1 MADQEFLASF
11 GVEIDETG
19 LLRLQE
25 ALTKNRVLADDLAAA
40 FNRAQEA
47 MTSFFESMTE
57 ISMPTLDFGSGNLT
71 GENQTGLNIPF
82 SLDMTKATR
91 ELSTF
96 FKESGKNLKLTADA
110 SGVVSAGQAALNS
123 LRTLYASTTL
133 PIQAKVTTTG
143 APATGGTSG
152 DNASGTSSGGGS
164 GVSLN
169 TMLKAAT
176 GGRFTKPQQVEIAE
190 DGDPEYVIPSKKEG
204 IAVPLLRQLIGE
216 LSDSARESLHS
227 GMNGTFAFTSAGES
241 KEEKSAGTD
250 INQALSGAFSETQQ
264 EKNVVEGYA
273 DIAKALSDL
282 PGMLS
287 SAKGA
292 TAPTVN
298 QTNNNSVQAPV
309 SINVTASGSDPEA
322 VGKSV
327 YDVAEQY
334 LLRTLKGAI

>member
-25 ALTKNRVLADDLAAA
+25 TLTKNRALADDLAAA

-57 ISMPTLDFGSGNLT
+57 ISMPTLDFGSGGIA
-71 GENQTGLNIPF
+71 GEAASGLSIPF
-82 SLDMTKATR
+82 SLDMTKANR
-91 ELSTF
+91 ELNAF
-96 FKESGKNLKLTADA
+96 FKEAGKNLKLTADA
-110 SGVVSAGQAALNS
+110 SGIVSAGRGALNTLRS
-123 LRTLYASTTL
+123 LYSSTTL
-133 PIQAKVTTTG
+133 NVRANVQ
-143 APATGGTSG
+143 TSS
-152 DNASGTSSGGGS
+152 ASGGIN
-164 GVSLN
+164 LN

-176 GGRFTKPQQVEIAE
+176 GGRFTRPQQVEIAE
-190 DGDPEYVIPSKKEG
+190 DGDPEYVIPVKKEG

-216 LSDSARESLHS
+216 LSASARESLQ
-227 GMNGTFAFTSAGES
+227 GGTLGGSLNS
-241 KEEKSAGTD
+241 
-250 INQALSGAFSETQQ
+250 LS
-264 EKNVVEGYA
+264 
-273 DIAKALSDL
+273 
-282 PGMLS
+282 GMLS
-287 SAKGA
+287 SASGA

-322 VGKSV
+322 VGRSV

-334 LLRTLKGAI
+334 LLRTIRGTISG

>member
-25 ALTKNRVLADDLAAA
+25 ALTKNRALADNLASA
-40 FNRAQEA
+40 FGRAQEA
-47 MTSFFESMTE
+47 MMSFFGSMTE
-57 ISMPTLDFGSGNLT
+57 ITMPTLDFGSGNLT
-71 GENQTGLNIPF
+71 DENQSGLNIPF

-91 ELSTF
+91 EMTAF

-133 PIQAKVTTTG
+133 PIKAKVTTTG
-143 APATGGTSG
+143 VPATGDTSG
-152 DNASGTSSGGGS
+152 GNASGGNASGGGS

-190 DGDPEYVIPSKKEG
+190 DGDPEYVIPIKKEG
-204 IAVPLLRQLIGE
+204 IAVPLLRQVIGE
-216 LSDSARESLHS
+216 LSDSARESLQT
-227 GMNGTFAFTSAGES
+227 GMNGMFAFASVADRIGQNSGPAGSEGY
-241 KEEKSAGTD
+241 EDIVKS
-250 INQALSGAFSETQQ
+250 LSG
-264 EKNVVEGYA
+264 
-273 DIAKALSDL
+273 LPDL
-282 PGMLS
+282 LA
-287 SAKGA
+287 SASGA

-298 QTNNNSVQAPV
+298 QTNNHSVQAPV
-309 SINVTASGSDPEA
+309 SINVTASGSNPEA
-322 VGKSV
+322 VGRSV

-334 LLRTLKGAI
+334 LLRTIKGAI

>member
-57 ISMPTLDFGSGNLT
+57 ITMPSLDFGSGGIA
-71 GENQTGLNIPF
+71 GEASHGLNIPF
-82 SLDMTKATR
+82 SLDMTKANR
-91 ELSTF
+91 ELNAF
-96 FKESGKNLKLTADA
+96 FKEAGKNLKLTADA
-110 SGVVSAGQAALNS
+110 SGIVSAGQSALNRLRS
-123 LRTLYASTTL
+123 LYSSTTL
-133 PIQAKVTTTG
+133 SVKANVQ
-143 APATGGTSG
+143 TS
-152 DNASGTSSGGGS
+152 TVSGGGIN
-164 GVSLN
+164 LN

-190 DGDPEYVIPSKKEG
+190 DGDPEYVIPVKKEG

-216 LSDSARESLHS
+216 LSASARESLQGGS
-227 GMNGTFAFTSAGES
+227 LGG
-241 KEEKSAGTD
+241 
-250 INQALSGAFSETQQ
+250 LS
-264 EKNVVEGYA
+264 
-273 DIAKALSDL
+273 
-282 PGMLS
+282 GMLS
-287 SAKGA
+287 SVAGA

-322 VGKSV
+322 VGRSV
-327 YDVAEQY
+327 YNVAEQY
-334 LLRTLKGAI
+334 LLRTLKGAM

>member
-25 ALTKNRVLADDLAAA
+25 ALTKNRALADDLAAA
-40 FNRAQEA
+40 FKRAQEA

-57 ISMPTLDFGSGNLT
+57 ISMPSLDFGSGNLR
-71 GENQTGLNIPF
+71 GEYQSGLSIPF
-82 SLDMTKATR
+82 SLDMTKANR
-91 ELSTF
+91 ELNAF
-96 FKESGKNLKLTADA
+96 FKEAGKNLKLTADA
-110 SGVVSAGQAALNS
+110 SGIVSAGRSALNS
-123 LRTLYASTTL
+123 LRSLYSSTTL
-133 PIQAKVTTTG
+133 SVRANVQ
-143 APATGGTSG
+143 TSS
-152 DNASGTSSGGGS
+152 ASGGGIN
-164 GVSLN
+164 LN

-190 DGDPEYVIPSKKEG
+190 DGDPEYVIPVKKEG

-216 LSDSARESLHS
+216 LSASARESLQGGS
-227 GMNGTFAFTSAGES
+227 LGG
-241 KEEKSAGTD
+241 
-250 INQALSGAFSETQQ
+250 LSG
-264 EKNVVEGYA
+264 
-273 DIAKALSDL
+273 L
-282 PGMLS
+282 LS
-287 SAKGA
+287 SVAGA

-309 SINVTASGSDPEA
+309 SINVTVSGSNPEA
-322 VGKSV
+322 VGRSV

>member
-25 ALTKNRVLADDLAAA
+25 ALTKNRALADDLAAA

-47 MTSFFESMTE
+47 MTGFFASMSE
-57 ISMPTLDFGSGNLT
+57 ITMPSLDFGSGNLK
-71 GENQTGLNIPF
+71 GENQFGLSIPF
-82 SLDMTKATR
+82 SLDMTKANR
-91 ELSTF
+91 ELNAF
-96 FKESGKNLKLTADA
+96 FKEAGRNLKLTADA
-110 SGVVSAGQAALNS
+110 SGIVSAGQGALNR
-123 LRTLYASTTL
+123 LRSMFASTTL
-133 PIQAKVTTTG
+133 SVKANVQT
-143 APATGGTSG
+143 ATASAGGI
-152 DNASGTSSGGGS
+152 NF
-164 GVSLN
+164 N

-190 DGDPEYVIPSKKEG
+190 DGDPEYVIPVKKEG

-216 LSDSARESLHS
+216 LSASARESLQGGS
-227 GMNGTFAFTSAGES
+227 LGG
-241 KEEKSAGTD
+241 
-250 INQALSGAFSETQQ
+250 LS
-264 EKNVVEGYA
+264 
-273 DIAKALSDL
+273 
-282 PGMLS
+282 GMLS
-287 SAKGA
+287 SVAGA

-322 VGKSV
+322 VGRSV

>member
-47 MTSFFESMTE
+47 MTSFFESMTT
-57 ISMPTLDFGSGNLT
+57 ITMPTLDFGSGGIA
-71 GENQTGLNIPF
+71 GEASRGLSIPF
-82 SLDMTKATR
+82 SLDMTKANR
-91 ELSTF
+91 ELNAF
-96 FKESGKNLKLTADA
+96 FKEAGKNLKLSADA
-110 SGVVSAGQAALNS
+110 SGVVSAGRGALNTLRS
-123 LRTLYASTTL
+123 LYSSTTL
-133 PIQAKVTTTG
+133 SVKANVQ
-143 APATGGTSG
+143 TS
-152 DNASGTSSGGGS
+152 TVSGGGIN
-164 GVSLN
+164 LN

-176 GGRFTKPQQVEIAE
+176 GGRFTRPQQVEIAE
-190 DGDPEYVIPSKKEG
+190 DGDPEYVIPVKKEG

-216 LSDSARESLHS
+216 LSASARESLQGS
-227 GMNGTFAFTSAGES
+227 SLGG
-241 KEEKSAGTD
+241 
-250 INQALSGAFSETQQ
+250 LSG
-264 EKNVVEGYA
+264 
-273 DIAKALSDL
+273 L
-282 PGMLS
+282 LS
-287 SAKGA
+287 SASGA
-292 TAPTVN
+292 NAPTVN

-322 VGKSV
+322 VGRSV